1 VYELGLT
8 GIPVVNVNN
17 NCSTGLTALFLA
29 AQAVRSGAAECA
41 LALGFEK
48 MQSGSLGSTYEDR
61 EQPMMRHLL
70 ALAELQEF
78 AMPPAPYMF
87 GAAGR
92 EHMTRFGT
100 TAEQFAKI
108 GVKNH
113 KHSVNNPY
121 AQFRDEYTLE
131 EILAANTVYEPLTKL
146 QCSPTS
152 DGSGAAIIASESF
165 VDKHGLAG
173 QAVEIVGQA
182 MVTDLPSTFEDRSAI
197 SLVGADMTRTA
208 GQQVYEQAGITASD
222 VDVIELHDCFSTNEL
237 LTYEALGLCDEG
249 EGGKLVDAGETT
261 YGGRWVVNPSGGLI
275 SKGHPLGATGLAQCS
290 ELTWQLRG
298 TAEKRQ
304 VNGATVALQHNIGLG
319 GAAVVTAYRPAE
331 RRTQCCRHAAEHAGE
346 DLGGD
351 VGPEPLRGVAD
362 HSPEVEQR
370 NPGRGDRRHPA
381 HRGRLGD
388 GDGQQDRVD
397 GRGVRRAA
405 LAEDQRNRHG
415 RVKVS
420 FTLSVKP
427 EGAGSQA
434 DIDAE
439 FTGQMIVGPIGAAVG
454 KSTKAELE
462 KSLAKLAELVG

>member
-1 VYELGLT
+1 MGGKAYVVGVGMTKFEKPGARDWDYPDMAREAGTNALTDAGIEYRQVEQAYVGYVYGESTSGQRAVYELGLT

-17 NCSTGLTALFLA
+17 NCSTGSTALFLA
-29 AQAVRSGAAECA
+29 AQTVRSGAAECA

-48 MQSGSLGSTYEDR
+48 MQPGSLGSTYEDR

-100 TAEQFAKI
+100 TEEQFAKI

-121 AQFRDEYTLE
+121 AQFQDEYTLA

-208 GQQVYEQAGITASD
+208 ARQVYEQAGIGPSD

-237 LTYEALGLCDEG
+237 LTYEALGLCAEG

-304 VNGATVALQHNIGLG
+304 VNGAAVALQHNIGLG

-331 RRTQCCRHAAEHAGE
+331 R
-346 DLGGD
+346 
-351 VGPEPLRGVAD
+351 
-362 HSPEVEQR
+362 
-370 NPGRGDRRHPA
+370 
-381 HRGRLGD
+381 
-388 GDGQQDRVD
+388 
-397 GRGVRRAA
+397 
-405 LAEDQRNRHG
+405 
-415 RVKVS
+415 
-420 FTLSVKP
+420 
-427 EGAGSQA
+427 
-434 DIDAE
+434 
-439 FTGQMIVGPIGAAVG
+439 
-454 KSTKAELE
+454 
-462 KSLAKLAELVG
+462 